1 MQLVRRLLANW
12 PLKLTSL
19 LLAILCW
26 VVATLEEPIGRRV
39 RARLELDPPADRVLL
54 GAPAT
59 ATVQLTAP
67 AREFLKLG
75 DRPVTVLK
83 SVADSTEGT
92 HTIELT
98 AADVILPRGVA
109 ARAVDVQPAS
119 FPVRIVAKGGAE
131 VRERIWHGIPVAVP
145 GPLEIRWL
153 PVPDTVTVVVRGP
166 AARLATLD
174 AESLV
179 VLARPDTSAGAAA
192 LRVLVPVGMTGETRP
207 VAIRLQPRRP

>member
-1 MQLVRRLLANW
+1 MQLVRRLFANW

-39 RARLELDPPADRVLL
+39 RARLELDPPAERVLI
-54 GAPAT
+54 GAPTT

-92 HTIELT
+92 HTVELT
-98 AADVILPRGVA
+98 AADVILPRGIS

-131 VRERIWHGIPVAVP
+131 LRERTWHGVPVAVP
-145 GPLEIRWL
+145 GPLEVRWL
-153 PVPDTVTVVVRGP
+153 PVPDTVTVVIRGP

-192 LRVLVPVGMTGETRP
+192 LRVLVPAGMTGETHP

>member
-1 MQLVRRLLANW
+1 MPLLRRLFANW

-39 RARLELDPPADRVLL
+39 QARVELDPPADRVLV
-54 GAPAT
+54 GAPLT

-75 DRPVTVLK
+75 GRPVTVLK
-83 SVADSTEGT
+83 VVADSNEGV
-92 HTIELT
+92 HTVELSPT
-98 AADVILPRGVA
+98 DVILPRGIG
-109 ARAVDVQPAS
+109 ARALDVQPAS

-131 VRERIWHGIPVAVP
+131 IRERLWHGVPVAVP
-145 GPLEIRWL
+145 GPVELRWL
-153 PVPDTVTVVVRGP
+153 PAPDTVTVMVRGP
-166 AARLATLD
+166 AARLAALE

-192 LRVLVPVGMTGETRP
+192 LRVILPAGMTGESRP
-207 VAIRLQPRRP
+207 AAIRLQPRHP

>member
-1 MQLVRRLLANW
+1 MPLLRRLLANW

-39 RARLELDPPADRVLL
+39 RARVELDPPADRVLI
-54 GAPAT
+54 GAPTT

-83 SVADSTEGT
+83 SVIDSTEGS
-92 HTIELT
+92 HTVDLT
-98 AADVILPRGVA
+98 AADVILPRGIS
-109 ARAVDVQPAS
+109 ARALDVQPAS
-119 FPVRIVAKGGAE
+119 FAVRIVAKGGAE
-131 VRERIWHGIPVAVP
+131 IRERTWHAVPVAVP
-145 GPLEIRWL
+145 GPLEVRWL
-153 PVPDTVTVVVRGP
+153 PIPDTVTVVVRGP

-174 AESLV
+174 AESLI
-179 VLARPDTSAGAAA
+179 VLARPDTSTGAAA
-192 LRVLVPVGMTGETRP
+192 LRVLVPAGMTGETRP
-207 VAIRLQPRRP
+207 VAIRLQPRQH

>member
-1 MQLVRRLLANW
+1 MPLLRRLLTNW

-19 LLAILCW
+19 LLALLCW

-39 RARLELDPPADRVLL
+39 RARVELDPPAERVII
-54 GAPAT
+54 GAPST

-83 SVADSTEGT
+83 AVADSSEGT
-92 HTIELT
+92 QTIELSP
-98 AADVILPRGVA
+98 ADVILPRGIA
-109 ARAVDVQPAS
+109 ARALDVQPAR
-119 FPVRIVAKGGAE
+119 FPVRLVARGGAE
-131 VRERIWHGIPVAVP
+131 IRERSWHGVPVAVP
-145 GPLEIRWL
+145 GPLEVRWL

-166 AARLATLD
+166 VARLAVLE

-179 VLARPDTSAGAAA
+179 VLARPDTTAGAAA
-192 LRVLVPVGMTGETRP
+192 LRVLVPAGMTGATRP
-207 VAIRLQPRRP
+207 AAIRLQPRHP

>member
-1 MQLVRRLLANW
+1 MQLVRRLFANW

-39 RARLELDPPADRVLL
+39 RARLELDPPAERVIL

-83 SVADSTEGT
+83 SVVDSTEGM
-92 HTIELT
+92 HTVELG
-98 AADVILPRGVA
+98 AGDVILPRGVA
-109 ARAVDVQPAS
+109 ARALDVQPAS

-131 VRERIWHGIPVAVP
+131 IRERAWHGIPVSVP
-145 GPLEIRWL
+145 GPLEVRWL

-179 VLARPDTSAGAAA
+179 VLARPDTSTGAAA
-192 LRVLVPVGMTGETRP
+192 LRVLVPAGMTGGTHPE
-207 VAIRLQPRRP
+207 AIRLQPRHP